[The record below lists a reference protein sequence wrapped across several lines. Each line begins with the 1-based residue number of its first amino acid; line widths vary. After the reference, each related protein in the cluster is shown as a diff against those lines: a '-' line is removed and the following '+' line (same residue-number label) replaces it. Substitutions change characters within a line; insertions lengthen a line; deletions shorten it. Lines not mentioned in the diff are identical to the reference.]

1 MCRCTIGEIIHFF
14 IGKEDYPSP
23 LTERL
28 VKAGYQQISGGYI
41 DKANEQRIS
50 VDYRQNTPSQYWHL
64 MSYCQRRDPSKIF
77 PQSIVCGELLF
88 WMAEVS
94 NSVSSMQLN
103 EVLDNIINNP
113 LCIKGDRPYYDRR
126 KWNNVI
132 HKLCFDSIC
141 SVVERK
147 HINIPELVIVAA
159 AHEIAL
165 GGHVVRVCEYNGEQV
180 YVCTYKEE
188 MVIGLPRFY
197 LWNGVR
203 VKNVNGNEGSEL
215 FVELIKTKRWK

>member
-1 MCRCTIGEIIHFF
+1 MVLIDEIQKFF
-14 IGKEDYPSP
+14 LDKEYTPCP

-41 DKANEQRIS
+41 DRAKKERIP
-50 VDYRQNTPSQYWHL
+50 VDYRRNTPSQYWHL
-64 MSYCQRRDPSKIF
+64 MSYCKGSILSKTF
-77 PQSIVCGELLF
+77 PRSIVCGELLF

-147 HINIPELVIVAA
+147 HINIP
-159 AHEIAL
+159 
-165 GGHVVRVCEYNGEQV
+165 
-180 YVCTYKEE
+180 
-188 MVIGLPRFY
+188 
-197 LWNGVR
+197 
-203 VKNVNGNEGSEL
+203 
-215 FVELIKTKRWK
+215 